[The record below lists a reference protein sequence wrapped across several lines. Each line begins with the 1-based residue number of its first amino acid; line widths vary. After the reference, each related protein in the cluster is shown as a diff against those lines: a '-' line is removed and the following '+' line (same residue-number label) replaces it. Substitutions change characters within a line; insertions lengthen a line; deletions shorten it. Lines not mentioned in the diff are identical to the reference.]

1 MAKKSRSKS
10 KKTSPWIS
18 HCKAF
23 AKKHGITYPEALAHP
38 DCKAT
43 YKPVAPKPVAAK
55 PASKPAKKS
64 KRKSSKKKKG
74 RK

>member
-1 MAKKSRSKS
+1 MAKKSKS
-10 KKTSPWIS
+10 KKTSPWIA

-23 AKKHGITYPEALAHP
+23 AKKHGINYPQALAHP

-43 YKPVAPKPVAAK
+43 YKPVAK
-55 PASKPAKKS
+55 PAAKPAKKS

>member
-1 MAKKSRSKS
+1 MS
-10 KKTSPWIS
+10 KKTSPWIT

-23 AKKHGITYPEALAHP
+23 AKKHGINYPQAMAHP

-43 YKPVAPKPVAAK
+43 YKPVSK
-55 PASKPAKKS
+55 PATKPAKKPKS
-64 KRKSSKKKKG
+64 KKRKSSKKKS

>member
-1 MAKKSRSKS
+1 MAKKSKSKSKS
-10 KKTSPWIS
+10 KKTSPWIT

-23 AKKHGITYPEALAHP
+23 AKKHGINYPQALAHP

-43 YKPVAPKPVAAK
+43 YKPVGKPAAK
-55 PASKPAKKS
+55 PAAKPKK
-64 KRKSSKKKKG
+64 KRKGSKKKS

>member
-1 MAKKSRSKS
+1 MA
-10 KKTSPWIS
+10 KKTSPWIT

-43 YKPVAPKPVAAK
+43 YKKVAAK
-55 PASKPAKKS
+55 PVAKPAKKS
-64 KRKSSKKKKG
+64 KKRKSSKKS

>member
-1 MAKKSRSKS
+1 MA
-10 KKTSPWIS
+10 KKTSPWIT

-23 AKKHGITYPEALAHP
+23 AKKHGINYPQAMTHP

-43 YKPVAPKPVAAK
+43 YKPVSK
-55 PASKPAKKS
+55 PATKPAKKPKS
-64 KRKSSKKKKG
+64 KKRKSSKKKS

>member
-1 MAKKSRSKS
+1 MAKKSKS
-10 KKTSPWIS
+10 KKTSPWIA

-23 AKKHGITYPEALAHP
+23 AKKHGINYPQALAHP

-43 YKPVAPKPVAAK
+43 YKPVSK
-55 PASKPAKKS
+55 PAAKPAKKS

>member
-1 MAKKSRSKS
+1 MAKKSKSKSKS
-10 KKTSPWIS
+10 KKTSPWIA

-23 AKKHGITYPEALAHP
+23 AKKHGINYPQALAHP

-43 YKPVAPKPVAAK
+43 YKPVAKPAGK
-55 PASKPAKKS
+55 PASKPK
-64 KRKSSKKKKG
+64 KRKGSKKKS

>member
-1 MAKKSRSKS
+1 MA
-10 KKTSPWIS
+10 KKTSPWIA

-23 AKKHGITYPEALAHP
+23 AKKHGINYPQAMAHP

-43 YKPVAPKPVAAK
+43 YKPVAK
-55 PASKPAKKS
+55 PAGKPAGKPATKRKS
-64 KRKSSKKKKG
+64 LKRKSSKKKKSKS

>member
-1 MAKKSRSKS
+1 MA
-10 KKTSPWIS
+10 KKTSPWIT

-23 AKKHGITYPEALAHP
+23 AKKHGINYPQAMAHP

-43 YKPVAPKPVAAK
+43 YKPVSK
-55 PASKPAKKS
+55 PATKPAKKPKS
-64 KRKSSKKKKG
+64 KKRKSSKKKS

>member
-1 MAKKSRSKS
+1 MA
-10 KKTSPWIS
+10 KKTSPWIT

-43 YKPVAPKPVAAK
+43 YKPVAK
-55 PASKPAKKS
+55 PAAKPAKKS
-64 KRKSSKKKKG
+64 KKRKSSKKKKS

>member
-1 MAKKSRSKS
+1 MAKKSKS
-10 KKTSPWIS
+10 KKTSPWIA

-23 AKKHGITYPEALAHP
+23 AKKHGINYPQALAHP

-43 YKPVAPKPVAAK
+43 YKPVAKSAA
-55 PASKPAKKS
+55 KPAKKS
-64 KRKSSKKKKG
+64 KSKKRKSSKKKKS

>member
-1 MAKKSRSKS
+1 MA
-10 KKTSPWIS
+10 KKTSPWIT

-23 AKKHGITYPEALAHP
+23 AKKHGINYPQAMAHP

-43 YKPVAPKPVAAK
+43 YKPVSK
-55 PASKPAKKS
+55 PATKPAKKPKS
-64 KRKSSKKKKG
+64 KTRKSSKKKS